1 MIFRQLF
8 EPQSST
14 YTYLLGDPASGQ
26 ALLIDPVIETAARD
40 LALVKELGLTLAC
53 TLETHVHADHLT
65 AAYRL
70 KELTGSRIAGPA
82 HDRLHCRDVWVED
95 GVPFQLGAVSL
106 LPLFTPGHTATHYC
120 YLQQQGDVARVFT
133 GDALLIDGCGRTD
146 FQSGDAAA
154 LYRSV
159 HERLFTL
166 PEDTLVYPGHD
177 YEGRC
182 VSTIRQERNRNPR
195 LGGNR
200 PLEDFVNLMD
210 SLELP
215 YPKRMDLAVPANELC
230 GDCPA
235 EVPEGFVG
243 YCESLRQ
250 G

>member
-8 EPQSST
+8 DTQSST

-26 ALLIDPVIETAARD
+26 ALLIDPVIETAERD
-40 LALVKELGLTLAC
+40 LALVQELGLRLAC

-82 HDRLHCRDVWVED
+82 HDRLLCRDMWVED
-95 GVPFQLGAVSL
+95 GVPFQLGAVTL

-133 GDALLIDGCGRTD
+133 GDALLIDGCGRAD
-146 FQSGDAAA
+146 FQGGDAAA

-177 YEGRC
+177 YEGRR
-182 VSTIRQERNRNPR
+182 VSTIRQEQNRNPR

-200 PLEDFVNLMD
+200 PLEDFVSLMG

-235 EVPEGFVG
+235 EVPTGFVG

>member
-26 ALLIDPVIETAARD
+26 ALLIDPVIESADRD
-40 LALVKELGLTLAC
+40 HALVQELGLTLAC

-70 KELTGSRIAGPA
+70 KELTGSHIAGPA
-82 HDRLHCRDVWVED
+82 HDRLLCRDVWVED
-95 GVPFQLGAVSL
+95 GVPFQVGAISL

-120 YLQQQGDVARVFT
+120 YLQQHVDASRVFT
-133 GDALLIDGCGRTD
+133 GDTLLIDGCGRTD

-166 PEDTLVYPGHD
+166 PDDTLVYPGHD

-182 VSTIRQERNRNPR
+182 VSTIRQEQNRNQR

-200 PLEDFVNLMD
+200 SLEEFVNLMHG
-210 SLELP
+210 LKLP

-235 EVPEGFVG
+235 EVPTGFTG

>member
-14 YTYLLGDPASGQ
+14 YTYLLGDTASGQ
-26 ALLIDPVIETAARD
+26 ALLIDPVIETAERD
-40 LALVKELGLTLAC
+40 LALVQELGLKLAC

-70 KELTGSRIAGPA
+70 KELAGSHIAGPA
-82 HDRLHCRDVWVED
+82 HDQLLCRDLWTED
-95 GVPFQLGAVSL
+95 GVPFQIGAISL
-106 LPLFTPGHTATHYC
+106 LPLFTPGHTDAHYC
-120 YLQQQGDVARVFT
+120 YLQQLGDVSRVFT
-133 GDALLIDGCGRTD
+133 GDVLLIDGCGRID
-146 FQSGDAAA
+146 FQSGDAAT

-166 PEDTLVYPGHD
+166 PEDSLVYPGHD
-177 YEGRC
+177 YEGRR
-182 VSTIRQERNRNPR
+182 VSTIGQEKNRNPR

-200 PLEDFVNLMD
+200 PLEEFVKLMN
-210 SLELP
+210 EMQLP

-230 GDCPA
+230 GNCPA
-235 EVPEGFVG
+235 EVPEGFTG

>member
-26 ALLIDPVIETAARD
+26 ALLIDPVIETAERD
-40 LALVKELGLTLAC
+40 LALVQELGLTLAC

-70 KELTGSRIAGPA
+70 KELAGSRIAGPA
-82 HDRLHCRDVWVED
+82 HDRLLCRDLWAED
-95 GVPFQLGAVSL
+95 GVPFQIGAISL
-106 LPLFTPGHTATHYC
+106 LPLFTPGHTGSHYC
-120 YLQQQGDVARVFT
+120 YLQQRGDVWRVFT

-159 HERLFTL
+159 HERLFSL
-166 PEDTLVYPGHD
+166 PEDTLVYPAHD
-177 YEGRC
+177 YEGRR
-182 VSTIRQERNRNPR
+182 VSTIGQERDRNPR

-200 PLEDFVNLMD
+200 PLEAFVKLMNE
-210 SLELP
+210 LHLP

-235 EVPEGFVG
+235 DVPAGFAG
-243 YCESLRQ
+243 YCETLRQ

>member
-1 MIFRQLF
+1 
-8 EPQSST
+8 
-14 YTYLLGDPASGQ
+14 
-26 ALLIDPVIETAARD
+26 V
-40 LALVKELGLTLAC
+40 
-53 TLETHVHADHLT
+53 
-65 AAYRL
+65 
-70 KELTGSRIAGPA
+70 
-82 HDRLHCRDVWVED
+82 
-95 GVPFQLGAVSL
+95 GAINL

-146 FQSGDAAA
+146 FQNGDAAA

-166 PEDTLVYPGHD
+166 PGDTLVYPGHD

-182 VSTIRQERNRNPR
+182 VSTISQERGRNLR

-200 PLEDFVNLMD
+200 PLEEFVNIMN

-235 EVPEGFVG
+235 EVPTGFTG

>member
-8 EPQSST
+8 DPQSST

-26 ALLIDPVIETAARD
+26 ALLIDPVIETANRD
-40 LALVKELGLTLAC
+40 LALVQELGLTLAC

-70 KELTGSRIAGPA
+70 KELSGSRIAGPA
-82 HDRLHCRDVWVED
+82 HDRLLCRDVWVED
-95 GVPFQLGAVSL
+95 GVPFQVGAINL
-106 LPLFTPGHTATHYC
+106 LPLFTPGHTASHCC
-120 YLQQQGDVARVFT
+120 YLQQQSDTTRVFT

-146 FQSGDAAA
+146 FQGGDAAA

-166 PEDTLVYPGHD
+166 PGDTLVYPGHD

-182 VSTIRQERNRNPR
+182 VSTISQEQGRNPR

-200 PLEDFVNLMD
+200 PLEEFVNLMNG
-210 SLELP
+210 LELP

-235 EVPEGFVG
+235 EVPTGFTG

>member
-40 LALVKELGLTLAC
+40 LALVQELGLTLAC

-82 HDRLHCRDVWVED
+82 HDRLLCRDVWVED

-146 FQSGDAAA
+146 FQSGNAAT

-182 VSTIRQERNRNPR
+182 VSTIRQEQGRNPR

-200 PLEDFVNLMD
+200 SLEEFVNLMNG
-210 SLELP
+210 LELP

-235 EVPEGFVG
+235 EVPTCFVG
-243 YCESLRQ
+243 YCESLRH

>member
-26 ALLIDPVIETAARD
+26 ALLIDPVIETADRD
-40 LALVKELGLTLAC
+40 LALVQELGLTLAC

-82 HDRLHCRDVWVED
+82 HDRLLCRDLWVED
-95 GVPFQLGAVSL
+95 GVPFQLGAVTL

-146 FQSGDAAA
+146 FQRGDAAA

-182 VSTIRQERNRNPR
+182 VSTIRQEQNRNPR
-195 LGGNR
+195 LGGTR
-200 PLEDFVNLMD
+200 ALEDFVNLMG

-215 YPKRMDLAVPANELC
+215 YPRRMDLAVPANELC
-230 GDCPA
+230 GECPA
-235 EVPEGFVG
+235 DVPTGFVG

>member
-26 ALLIDPVIETAARD
+26 ALLVDPVIETAERD
-40 LALVKELGLTLAC
+40 LGLVQELDLTLAY

-70 KELTGSRIAGPA
+70 KELTGSLIAGPA
-82 HDRLHCRDVWVED
+82 HDRLLCRDIWVED
-95 GVPFQLGAVSL
+95 GVPFQVGAVTL

-120 YLQQQGDVARVFT
+120 YLQQLGDASRVFT

-146 FQSGDAAA
+146 FQGGNAAE
-154 LYRSV
+154 LYRSI
-159 HERLFTL
+159 HTRLFSL
-166 PEDTLVYPGHD
+166 PDDTLVCPGHD
-177 YEGRC
+177 YEGRH
-182 VSTIRQERNRNPR
+182 VSTIRQEKDRNPR

-200 PLEDFVNLMD
+200 PLEEFVNLMEG
-210 SLELP
+210 LVLP

-235 EVPEGFVG
+235 EVPEGFLG
-243 YCESLRQ
+243 YCDSLRQ

>member
-14 YTYLLGDPASGQ
+14 YTYLLGDPAGRQ
-26 ALLIDPVIETAARD
+26 ALLIDPVIETAERD
-40 LALVKELGLTLAC
+40 LALVQELGLTLAC

-70 KELTGSRIAGPA
+70 KELSGSRIAGPA
-82 HDRLHCRDVWVED
+82 HDRLLCRDLWAED
-95 GVPFQLGAVSL
+95 GVPFQIGAISL
-106 LPLFTPGHTATHYC
+106 LPLFTPGHTASHYC
-120 YLQQQGDVARVFT
+120 YLQRLDDVTRLFS

-146 FQSGDAAA
+146 FQSGDAAT

-159 HERLFTL
+159 HDRLFTL
-166 PEDTLVYPGHD
+166 AEDTLVYPGHD
-177 YEGRC
+177 YEGRR
-182 VSTIRQERNRNPR
+182 VSTIGQEKDRNPR

-200 PLEDFVNLMD
+200 PVEAFLKLMNE
-210 SLELP
+210 LRLP

-235 EVPEGFVG
+235 EVPEGFAG
-243 YCESLRQ
+243 YCETLRQ

>member
-14 YTYLLGDPASGQ
+14 YTYLLGDPASGR
-26 ALLIDPVIETAARD
+26 ALLIDPVIETAEQE
-40 LALVKELGLTLAC
+40 LALVQELGLTLAC

-82 HDRLHCRDVWVED
+82 HDRLLCRDLWVED
-95 GVPFQLGAVSL
+95 GVPFELGAVTL

-120 YLQQQGDVARVFT
+120 YLQQHGDTARVFT
-133 GDALLIDGCGRTD
+133 GDALLIDACGRTD
-146 FQSGDAAA
+146 FQGGDAAE

-159 HERLFTL
+159 HTRLFTL
-166 PEDTLVYPGHD
+166 PDDTLVYPGHD
-177 YEGRC
+177 YEGRR
-182 VSTIRQERNRNPR
+182 VSTIRQEKDRNPR
-195 LGGNR
+195 LGGDR
-200 PLEDFVNLMD
+200 PLEEFVAIMD
-210 SLELP
+210 GLDLP

-235 EVPEGFVG
+235 AVPAGFIG

>member
-14 YTYLLGDPASGQ
+14 YTYLFGDPESGQ
-26 ALLIDPVIETAARD
+26 ALLVDPVIETAERD
-40 LALVKELGLTLAC
+40 LGLVQELGLTLAY

-70 KELTGSRIAGPA
+70 KELSGSRIAGPA
-82 HDRLHCRDVWVED
+82 HDRLLCRDVWVED
-95 GVPFQLGAVSL
+95 GVLFQVGAVTL
-106 LPLFTPGHTATHYC
+106 LPLFTPGHTASHYC
-120 YLQQQGDVARVFT
+120 YLQQQGDTSRVFT

-146 FQSGDAAA
+146 FQGGSAAD
-154 LYRSV
+154 LYRSI
-159 HERLFTL
+159 HTRLFTL
-166 PEDTLVYPGHD
+166 PDDTLVYPGHD
-177 YEGRC
+177 YEGRR
-182 VSTIRQERNRNPR
+182 VSTIRQEKDRNPR

-200 PLEDFVNLMD
+200 PLEEFVNLMD
-210 SLELP
+210 AMVLP

-235 EVPEGFVG
+235 EVPSGFSG

>member
-40 LALVKELGLTLAC
+40 IALVAELGLTLAC

-82 HDRLHCRDVWVED
+82 QDRLLCRDVWVED
-95 GVPFQLGAVSL
+95 GEPFQLGAVTL
-106 LPLFTPGHTATHYC
+106 LPLFTPGHTAAHYC
-120 YLQQQGDVARVFT
+120 YLLQQGDFARVFT

-177 YEGRC
+177 YEGRR
-182 VSTIRQERNRNPR
+182 VSTIRQEKDHNPR

-200 PLEDFVNLMD
+200 PLEEFVSLMD
-210 SLELP
+210 AMALP

-235 EVPEGFVG
+235 EVPADFSG